1 MTVDGAY
8 TITQNTPH
16 GERSSKLTLKT
27 DGGSLSGAYEGPQ
40 GEQPFSGGTVSGNEV
55 AWSVQISSPMGEMKL
70 DFKGT
75 VIGDKISGQV
85 QMGSFGSSDF
95 QGTRD

>member
-1 MTVDGAY
+1 MTVDGTY
-8 TITQNTPH
+8 NIKQSTPH

-27 DGGSLSGAYEGPQ
+27 DGDSLSGIYEGPQ
-40 GEQPFSGGTVSGNEV
+40 GEQPFSGGTVSGNDV
-55 AWSVQISSPMGEMKL
+55 AWSVQMSSPMGEMKL

-95 QGTRD
+95 EGTRA

>member
-1 MTVDGAY
+1 MTVDGTY
-8 TITQNTPH
+8 SIKQSTPH

-27 DGGSLSGAYEGPQ
+27 DGDSLSGTYEGPQ
-40 GEQPFSGGTVSGNEV
+40 GEQPFSGGKVSGNDV
-55 AWSVQISSPMGEMKL
+55 AWSLQTSSPMGEMKL

-95 QGTRD
+95 EGTRA

>member
-1 MTVDGAY
+1 MTVDGTY
-8 TITQNTPH
+8 NIKQSTPH

-27 DGGSLSGAYEGPQ
+27 DGNSLSGTYEGPQ
-40 GEQPFSGGTVSGNEV
+40 DEQPFSEGTVSGNDV
-55 AWSVQISSPMGEMKL
+55 AWSVQMSSPMGEMKL

-95 QGTRD
+95 QGTRV